1 MKIVEKILEKIWE
14 IVRNTQTTKCFLK
27 KAKCGK
33 RFCFF
38 WNTEPNFEEIFNN
51 LCQNDEFIMR
61 KGSLH
66 PRPRQNIRVEKRP

>member
-27 KAKCGK
+27 KAKYEK
-33 RFCFF
+33 DFAFF
-38 WNTEPNFEEIFNN
+38 EKTETNFEGIFND
-51 LCQNDEFIMR
+51 LCQIDEFIMR